1 MPVLVQNEKEPLQ
14 SQMYLGSTVKRGHFD
29 QISLISLFTPT
40 YFAVAA
46 SRCAFKQTRTF
57 IFSQPLKSYDF
68 GIKAN
73 KK

>member
-14 SQMYLGSTVKRGHFD
+14 SQMYLGSTVKRGYFD

-46 SRCAFKQTRTF
+46 SRSELKPTGAFTLMHEQ
-57 IFSQPLKSYDF
+57 F
-68 GIKAN
+68 GP
-73 KK
+73 